1 MKGFL
6 YMIEAMLAGIILIG
20 FLMTLAGN
28 NLTLLGDDMSL
39 RGYEILHDLDGQ
51 GILRQYAVDGNY
63 SGLNSQIKLISYN
76 HSVQICD
83 QGNVCTG
90 SMPSAD
96 NVWVGNYYIIA
107 GEGTYEPYLV
117 KLYMWRL

>member
-1 MKGFL
+1 
-6 YMIEAMLAGIILIG
+6 MIEAVLAGIILIG
-20 FLMTLAGN
+20 FLLVLAGS
-28 NLTLLGDDMSL
+28 NLSLPRDDLSL
-39 RGYEILHDLDGQ
+39 KGYEILHDLDYQ
-51 GILRQYAVDGNY
+51 GILRPYVVEGNH
-63 SGLNSQIKLISYN
+63 SGLNSQISLVSYN

-83 QGNVCTG
+83 QGGSCVG

-107 GEGTYEPYLV
+107 GETDYEPYLV